1 MADNQ
6 EERQKRDEQI
16 RETIMAK
23 LIETGEKVYIY
34 IHKNSRKVSFNSH
47 IYLLIF
53 RIN

>member
-34 IHKNSRKVSFNSH
+34 KNSRKVSFNSH

>member
-23 LIETGEKVYIY
+23 LIETGEKV
-34 IHKNSRKVSFNSH
+34 KTF
-47 IYLLIF
+47 L
-53 RIN
+53 